1 MSTQKQAPKMGN
13 DDKKVLF
20 LNPAGTGKKDAI
32 VETQK
37 EEKKEVTPG
46 VSLEASKDEKKSTEA
61 IIKNFAP
68 SAEERIKNADN
79 FKILTNKFAHL
90 KTKSDE
96 LKRFKISS
104 DGTKEKI
111 FLENAEGF
119 KFEVSNS
126 KIVDATLQ
134 LLETTLEEILSNTEK
149 QVQEFII

>member
-1 MSTQKQAPKMGN
+1 MSTLKNAPKMGN

-20 LNPAGTGKKDAI
+20 LNPAGTGKKEAI

-37 EEKKEVTPG
+37 EVKKEETPG
-46 VSLEASKDEKKSTEA
+46 VLLDGPKVEKKTTEE
-61 IIKNFAP
+61 IIKTFAP

-111 FLENAEGF
+111 YLENAEGF

-126 KIVDATLQ
+126 KIVDATLK
-134 LLETTLEEILSNTEK
+134 LLETTLDEILSNTEK

>member
-1 MSTQKQAPKMGN
+1 MSILKTAPKMGN
-13 DDKKVLF
+13 NGKKVLV
-20 LNPAGTGKKDAI
+20 LQPSEMVKK
-32 VETQK
+32 
-37 EEKKEVTPG
+37 
-46 VSLEASKDEKKSTEA
+46 EA
-61 IIKNFAP
+61 IIESQNLGEPKVEKQTTEEIIKTFAP

-111 FLENAEGF
+111 YLENAEGF

-126 KIVDATLQ
+126 KIVEATLN
-134 LLETTLEEILSNTEK
+134 LLEATLEEILSNTEK

>member
-1 MSTQKQAPKMGN
+1 MNTVIKTPKMAN
-13 DDKKVLF
+13 EEKKVLM

-37 EEKKEVTPG
+37 EVKKENAPG
-46 VSLEASKDEKKSTEA
+46 VSLELQKEEKKSTEA

-111 FLENAEGF
+111 YLENAEGF

-126 KIVDATLQ
+126 KIVDATLN